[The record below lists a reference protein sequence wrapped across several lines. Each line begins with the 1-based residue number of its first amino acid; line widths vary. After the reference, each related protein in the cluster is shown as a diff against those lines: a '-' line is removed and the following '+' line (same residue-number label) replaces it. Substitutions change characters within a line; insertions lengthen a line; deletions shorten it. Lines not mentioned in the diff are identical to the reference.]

1 MPSPALSVPFF
12 IVDSF
17 TRTRY
22 AGNPAGV
29 VLPDAPLTEAQMQA
43 IAGELHLECAFAVPL
58 ATADADF
65 DVAYYTGAKRI
76 PLCGHDTIAL
86 ATVLA
91 ETGRLPASGT
101 VRLATDAG
109 ILAVTVERDGVVTM
123 TQALPIYGQTVPA
136 AAVAEALGLPLSEIA
151 ETGLPVQV
159 VSTGTP
165 FVIVPVV
172 HRAALNA
179 LAPNMAVLIAFGDS
193 LTDYADGFYVWSL
206 ETESENA
213 LLHARCFCPA
223 AGLPEDPVTGTA
235 SGALGAYLARLGR
248 LTADAEGLA
257 QFRTEQGYVMGR
269 PGNVNVQIGTAV
281 GEVKGVSVSGTA
293 VLVGQGTLWV

>member
-1 MPSPALSVPFF
+1 MPTAPLPVPFF
-12 IVDSF
+12 IADSF

-22 AGNPAGV
+22 MGNPAGV
-29 VLPDAPLTEAQMQA
+29 LLPDTPLSDAQMRA
-43 IAGELHLECAFAVPL
+43 IAGEMHLESAFALPSV
-58 ATADADF
+58 TADADF

-91 ETGRLPASGT
+91 QTGRLPASGT
-101 VRLATDAG
+101 VRLLTDVG
-109 ILAVTVERDGVVTM
+109 LLAVTVSADGLVTM
-123 TQALPIYGQTVPA
+123 AQALPTYGQTVPT
-136 AAVAEALGLPLSEIA
+136 AAVADALGLPVSEI
-151 ETGLPVQV
+151 EDTGLPVQV

-165 FVIVPVV
+165 FVIVPVT

-179 LAPNMAVLIAFGDS
+179 LAPNAAMLTAFGDS
-193 LTDYADGFYVWSL
+193 LTDYADGFYVWSF
-206 ETESENA
+206 ETEGEDA

-235 SGALGAYLARLGR
+235 SGAVGAYLARQGR
-248 LTADAEGLA
+248 LTADAEGMA
-257 QFRTEQGYVMGR
+257 RFRTEQGFVMGR
-269 PGNVNVQIGTAV
+269 PGNVEVQIGMAA
-281 GEVKGVSVSGTA
+281 GEVVEVLVSGTA